1 MTDLLQ
7 EAHSS
12 LDRLNTAVRA
22 LFFNFSTAFNT
33 ILPRL
38 PKAKM
43 ENVQVDFPLVRWV
56 HDYLTDR
63 PQNVR
68 LQNCVSDCSI
78 GNIGAP
84 PENCAVSLPL
94 HYLH

>member
-1 MTDLLQ
+1 MTRFGTPQTPSVPITGPSTVCISNLLGLMTDLLR

-56 HDYLTDR
+56 HDYLTDHR
-63 PQNVR
+63 M
-68 LQNCVSDCSI
+68 
-78 GNIGAP
+78 
-84 PENCAVSLPL
+84 
-94 HYLH
+94 